1 MTELAIKVENVTKDF
16 VLHHNRN
23 YNLKEKFVSLA
34 SGRFKEN
41 REHFRALDDV
51 SVGVGKGEAVGLLG
65 RNGSGKSTL
74 LKLIAGIITPTLGN
88 ISVSGRIAPFIELGV
103 GFNPQLT
110 GEENI
115 FLNGTL
121 YGCTNRELRLLYD
134 DILEFSELGDFID
147 IPLKNYSSGMQMRL
161 GFSIAVHL
169 EPQILL
175 ADEVLAVG
183 DASFQEKCL
192 ERIKS
197 LRANGMTLLL
207 VSHSEDMVHDFCDR
221 FFELEHGKV
230 VRTGPTRSNGGDAW

>member
-1 MTELAIKVENVTKDF
+1 MTDFAVSVNGVTKEF
-16 VLHHNRN
+16 ILYHNRN
-23 YNLKEKFVSLA
+23 YNLKEKLIGLVS
-34 SGRFKEN
+34 GQFREKK
-41 REHFRALDDV
+41 EHFRALDDV
-51 SVGVGKGEAVGLLG
+51 SIDVRQGEAVGLLG
-65 RNGSGKSTL
+65 HNGSGKSTL
-74 LKLIAGIITPTLGN
+74 LKLIAGILKPTTGTIAIN
-88 ISVSGRIAPFIELGV
+88 GRIAPFIELGV

-121 YGCTNRELRLLYD
+121 YGCTNQQLKALYD
-134 DILEFSELGDFID
+134 DIVEFSELGDFID

-169 EPQILL
+169 EPTILL

-183 DASFQEKCL
+183 DVSFQEKCL
-192 ERIKS
+192 DRIRL
-197 LRANGMTLLL
+197 LRAKGMTLIL

-230 VRTGPTRSNGGDAW
+230 IRSGTTKRNQTDG